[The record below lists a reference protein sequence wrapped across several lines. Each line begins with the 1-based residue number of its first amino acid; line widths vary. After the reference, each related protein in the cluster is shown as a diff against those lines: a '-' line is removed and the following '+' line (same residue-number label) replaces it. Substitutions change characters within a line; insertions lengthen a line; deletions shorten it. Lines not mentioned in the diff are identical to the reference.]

1 MKKKICIVN
10 YGCGNTKSIENALK
24 FLGYNAF
31 ISNQVKDI
39 KKSTHLILPGVGS
52 FSNAMAK
59 IKLNLN
65 LKIIEKEVFEKNKPI
80 LGICVGMQI
89 MSSYGFEFKKTK
101 GLNWIDGSV
110 VKMKNKPNIVPEVG
124 WNNLTIH
131 LKKNKLFEKI
141 DESDYFYFV
150 HSFNFK
156 TLKKKEILA
165 STNYNDKYTSI
176 INKKNIVGVQF
187 HPEKSQSSGLRLLKN
202 FVENFK

>member
-31 ISNQVKDI
+31 ISNQTKDI

-65 LKIIEKEVFEKNKPI
+65 LKIIEKEVLEKNKPI

-124 WNNLTIH
+124 WNNLIIH

-141 DESDYFYFV
+141 DERDYFYFV

-165 STNYNDKYTSI
+165 STNYNDKFTSI
-176 INKKNIVGVQF
+176 VYKKNIVGVQF

-202 FVENFK
+202 FVDNFE

>member
-31 ISNQVKDI
+31 ISNQTKDI

-65 LKIIEKEVFEKNKPI
+65 LKIIEKEVLEKNKPI

-110 VKMKNKPNIVPEVG
+110 VKMKNPG
-124 WNNLTIH
+124 
-131 LKKNKLFEKI
+131 
-141 DESDYFYFV
+141 
-150 HSFNFK
+150 
-156 TLKKKEILA
+156 
-165 STNYNDKYTSI
+165 I
-176 INKKNIVGVQF
+176 IRGI
-187 HPEKSQSSGLRLLKN
+187 S
-202 FVENFK
+202 

>member
-10 YGCGNTKSIENALK
+10 YGCGNIKSIENALK

-65 LKIIEKEVFEKNKPI
+65 LKIIEKEVLEKNKPI

-124 WNNLTIH
+124 WNNLIIH

-141 DESDYFYFV
+141 DEKDYFYFV

-165 STNYNDKYTSI
+165 STNYNDKFTSI

>member
-24 FLGYNAF
+24 FLGFNAF

-65 LKIIEKEVFEKNKPI
+65 LKIIEKEVLEKNKPI

-124 WNNLTIH
+124 WNNLIIH

-141 DESDYFYFV
+141 DERDYFYFV

-165 STNYNDKYTSI
+165 STNYNDKFTSI

>member
-65 LKIIEKEVFEKNKPI
+65 LKIIEKEVLEKNKPI

-124 WNNLTIH
+124 WNNLIIH
-131 LKKNKLFEKI
+131 LKKNKLFERI
-141 DESDYFYFV
+141 DERDYFYFV

-165 STNYNDKYTSI
+165 STNYNDKFTSI
-176 INKKNIVGVQF
+176 VYKKNIVGVQF

>member
-52 FSNAMAK
+52 YSNAMAK

-65 LKIIEKEVFEKNKPI
+65 LKIIEKEVLEKNKPI

-89 MSSYGFEFKKTK
+89 MSKFGFEFKKTK
-101 GLNWIDGSV
+101 GLNWLDGSV

-124 WNNLTIH
+124 WNNLIIH

-141 DESDYFYFV
+141 DERDYFYFV

-165 STNYNDKYTSI
+165 STNYNDKFTSI
-176 INKKNIVGVQF
+176 VSKKNIVGVQF